1 VVVGG
6 VRSVLLAVRRQRPPL
21 AQRARKKRGTRGHPP
36 GTPGAPSSYGTV
48 HRDVWAYT
56 WAEMESGVY
65 EKRVLPRKVRWLAVV
80 TGCVVGIALLSFKWL
95 AVCGIV
101 LIAAAVVQP
110 WMPRTGRWALSV
122 VAPLLGIWIVPM
134 GGLFLLGAVKGE
146 TLGLDIYSRGLA
158 FAWML
163 SPLLLIWCNVAL
175 VVEAR
180 RVAKDEARSHA
191 ADSR

>member
-1 VVVGG
+1 MFGPI
-6 VRSVLLAVRRQRPPL
+6 LRPIWN
-21 AQRARKKRGTRGHPP
+21 R
-36 GTPGAPSSYGTV
+36 
-48 HRDVWAYT
+48 
-56 WAEMESGVY
+56 GVY

-180 RVAKDEARSHA
+180 RVAKDEVRSHA